1 MHKGLIVNLKIKI
14 KSGEYLES
22 DNTQNAWQVNL
33 QLGAYGPFS
42 IICNILYYE
51 MCRVSDSFTKANLTI
66 MLRRRLTTRTVFQM

>member
-14 KSGEYLES
+14 KSGEHLES

-33 QLGAYGPFS
+33 RLGAYGPFS
-42 IICNILYYE
+42 IMCNILYSE
-51 MCRVSDSFTKANLTI
+51 MCRVTDSFTKANLTI